1 MLEIF
6 LMEFCRAFIIG
17 GLICVF
23 GQLMFDI
30 AKLTPAHTMSVLVC
44 LGSLLGIFGLYSKLA
59 DYAGFG
65 ATLPISSFGNTLV
78 QGAVKLAQKDGFWGL
93 FSGILQNVSAGI
105 TAAVVFGFVV
115 AVCFKPRL

>member
-1 MLEIF
+1 MQEFLTEII
-6 LMEFCRAFIIG
+6 RAFIIG
-17 GLICVF
+17 GIICVL
-23 GQLMFDI
+23 GQLMFDL

-78 QGAVKLAQKDGFWGL
+78 EGAVKLAQKDGFWGI

-105 TAAVVFGFVV
+105 TAAVVFGFMA
-115 AVCFKPRL
+115 AVIFKPRL